1 MDKKYT
7 PLLSKEVDY
16 QNIAETIVRMAPA
29 YRNPFVA
36 IIGYG
41 EALLEGL
48 SGQLTEAQSKDIE
61 AVCVS
66 GWQALGQLND
76 ILEVMQII
84 SGEIIYDDLP
94 IDIQQ
99 LFRDIERDIER
110 TRSDHMKP
118 LVVDIKGD
126 ISSVSGDEQR
136 LRQALLGIIGNAM
149 QCVPDVSVRLTIS
162 SNDKEVLIQI
172 RDGCQVANVDDLAYF
187 FEPGWVSKIE
197 NNRWRQMEWQ
207 SYLAHQFVVANKGKI
222 WVEAAQ
228 AEGEGDSTLPAGTQ
242 ISISIPVSKAD
253 TTDAPATPS

>member
-1 MDKKYT
+1 MTKKYA

-76 ILEVMQII
+76 ILEVMQVI

-99 LFRDIERDIER
+99 LFRVIERDIER
-110 TRSDHMKP
+110 GTVVRRILRDFICLATLG
-118 LVVDIKGD
+118 LVLDREV
-126 ISSVSGDEQR
+126 QHR
-136 LRQALLGIIGNAM
+136 
-149 QCVPDVSVRLTIS
+149 
-162 SNDKEVLIQI
+162 DK
-172 RDGCQVANVDDLAYF
+172 D
-187 FEPGWVSKIE
+187 
-197 NNRWRQMEWQ
+197 
-207 SYLAHQFVVANKGKI
+207 
-222 WVEAAQ
+222 
-228 AEGEGDSTLPAGTQ
+228 AGRRNG
-242 ISISIPVSKAD
+242 
-253 TTDAPATPS
+253 

>member
-1 MDKKYT
+1 MTKKYA

-48 SGQLTEAQSKDIE
+48 SGQLTDTQSKDIE

-76 ILEVMQII
+76 ILEVMQVI

-99 LFRDIERDIER
+99 LFHDIERDIER

-118 LVVDIKGD
+118 LVLNVKDDIPNA
-126 ISSVSGDEQR
+126 SGDEQR

-149 QCVPDVSVRLTIS
+149 QCVPDVPVRLTVSSTEEEIS
-162 SNDKEVLIQI
+162 IQI

-187 FEPGWVSKIE
+187 FEPGWVSKLE
-197 NNRWRQMEWQ
+197 KNRWRQMEWQ
-207 SYLAHQFVVANKGKI
+207 SYLAHHFVVANKGKI
-222 WVEAAQ
+222 WVEAAE
-228 AEGEGDSTLPAGTQ
+228 AEGEGDSALPAGTQ
-242 ISISIPVSKAD
+242 VSISIPVSK
-253 TTDAPATPS
+253 TETSEQTP

>member
-1 MDKKYT
+1 MAKKYA

-41 EALLEGL
+41 EALIEGL
-48 SGQLTEAQSKDIE
+48 SGKLSETQSKDIE
-61 AVCVS
+61 AICVS

-94 IDIQQ
+94 IDIHQ
-99 LFRDIERDIER
+99 LLHDIERDIER

-118 LVVDIKGD
+118 LNLKVQENIP
-126 ISSVSGDEQR
+126 SASGDEQR

-149 QCVPDVSVRLTIS
+149 QCVPDETVTLTVSSTEEEI
-162 SNDKEVLIQI
+162 LINI
-172 RDGCQVANVDDLAYF
+172 RDSCQAANIDDLAYF
-187 FEPGWVSKIE
+187 FEPGWVSKLE

-207 SYLAHQFVVANKGKI
+207 SYLAHHFVVANKGKI
-222 WVEAAQ
+222 WVEAVD
-228 AEGEGDSTLPAGTQ
+228 AESGDETSLPAGTQ

-253 TTDAPATPS
+253 TSTT